1 MQDFE
6 TEEQQVEAVKKWL
19 KENTSS
25 LLIGLAIGGFSL
37 GGWNFYQ
44 QSQYQ
49 HSVEASDMYVSVV
62 AQAELNATNDLDLT
76 AVDKLQAGYVDT
88 PYAALSAMVAANH
101 EVANGNNEQAA
112 SRLQWVVD
120 NAIDEEIA
128 YVAQLRLARLMI
140 AQEKYDEAN
149 ALLSAKHSAAFDALY
164 EELKGDMFV
173 AKGELEQARIA
184 YDKAIVSSGTATSR
198 WLRLKRQDLGSS
210 NLNQTEMTEPAA

>member
-25 LLIGLAIGGFSL
+25 LLMGLAIGGFSL

-49 HSVEASDMYVSVV
+49 HGVEASDMYVSVV
-62 AQAELNATNDLDLT
+62 AQAELNATNDFDLT
-76 AVDKLQAGYVDT
+76 AVDKLQSGYLDT
-88 PYAALSAMVAANH
+88 PYAALSAMVVANH
-101 EVANGNNEQAA
+101 EVTNGNNEQAA

-128 YVAQLRLARLMI
+128 YIAQLRLARLMI

-149 ALLSAKHSAAFDALY
+149 VLLSAKHSTAFDALY

-184 YDKAIVSSGTATSR
+184 YDKAIVISGTTASR

-210 NLNQTEMTEPAA
+210 NLNQLDMTEPAA

>member
-44 QSQYQ
+44 QTQYQ

-62 AQAELNATNDLDLT
+62 AQAGLNATNDLDLT

-88 PYAALSAMVAANH
+88 PYAALSAMVVANH

-140 AQEKYDEAN
+140 AQEKYDEASL
-149 ALLSAKHSAAFDALY
+149 LLSAKHSASFDALY
-164 EELKGDMFV
+164 EEIKGDLFV
-173 AKGELEQARIA
+173 ARGELEQARIA
-184 YDKAIVSSGTATSR
+184 YDKAINGSKGASR

-210 NLNQTEMTEPAA
+210 DLDQPEMIEPAA

>member
-62 AQAELNATNDLDLT
+62 AQAEVNTSNDLDLT
-76 AVDKLQAGYVDT
+76 AVDKLQAGYIDT
-88 PYAALSAMVAANH
+88 PYAALSAMVVANH

-149 ALLSAKHSAAFDALY
+149 VLLSAKHSTAFDALY

-184 YDKAIVSSGTATSR
+184 YDKAIVISGTTASR

-210 NLNQTEMTEPAA
+210 NLNQLDMTEPAA

>member
-19 KENTSS
+19 KENASS

-44 QSQYQ
+44 QTQYQ
-49 HSVEASDMYVSVV
+49 HGVEASDMYVALV
-62 AQAELNATNDLDLT
+62 AQVEASSASELDL
-76 AVDKLQAGYVDT
+76 ASADKLQAGYADT
-88 PYAALSAMVAANH
+88 PYAALSAMAVAKH
-101 EVANGNNEQAA
+101 EIAAGNNEQAA

-120 NAIDEEIA
+120 NAIDEEMV

-140 AQEKYDEAN
+140 AQEEYDRAE
-149 ALLSAKHSAAFDALY
+149 ALLSVKHSAAFDALY

-184 YDKAIVSSGTATSR
+184 YDKAIASGNSSH
-198 WLRLKRQDLGSS
+198 WLQLKRQDLGSS
-210 NLNQTEMTEPAA
+210 EFNQSESIEPAA